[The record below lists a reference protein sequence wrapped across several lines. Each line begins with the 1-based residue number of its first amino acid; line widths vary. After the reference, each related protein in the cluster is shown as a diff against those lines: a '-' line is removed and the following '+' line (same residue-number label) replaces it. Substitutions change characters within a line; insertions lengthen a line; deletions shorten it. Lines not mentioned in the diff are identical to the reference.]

1 MNENVK
7 KIGLGV
13 VVAILCALAFY
24 FLYWTKTPVYSANII
39 RESIAKH
46 DVVTFEKHVD
56 MDTLYSKGYDDAIIA
71 IDRIEKNGIS
81 TNPFAMGI
89 LQMMK
94 PAIVNELKAR
104 TLEEIKG
111 VDNAQ
116 SSKNNQAT
124 KMAEGLQEK
133 ADVKNADFKDI
144 TVVSKENG
152 EAIVALILHNKKFNK
167 DFELRVKMTELQ
179 DGTWKLKEITNL
191 VDFLV
196 EVDKADKAL
205 KAGEKNAA

>member
-1 MNENVK
+1 
-7 KIGLGV
+7 
-13 VVAILCALAFY
+13 
-24 FLYWTKTPVYSANII
+24 
-39 RESIAKH
+39 
-46 DVVTFEKHVD
+46 
-56 MDTLYSKGYDDAIIA
+56 
-71 IDRIEKNGIS
+71 
-81 TNPFAMGI
+81 MGI

-94 PAIVNELKAR
+94 PAIVNELKAK

-111 VDNAQ
+111 VDNGQ
-116 SSKNNQAT
+116 SSKKNQTT

-152 EAIVALILHNKKFNK
+152 EAIVALTLHNKKFNK
-167 DFELRVKMTELQ
+167 DFELKVKMAELQ

-205 KAGEKNAA
+205 RASEKNAA

>member
-13 VVAILCALAFY
+13 VVAILCALAYY

-56 MDTLYSKGYDDAIIA
+56 MDTLYGKGYDDAIIA
-71 IDRIEKNGIS
+71 IDRIEGNGIS

-94 PAIVNELKAR
+94 PAIVNELKAK

-111 VDNAQ
+111 VDNGQ
-116 SSKNNQAT
+116 SSKKNQAT

-152 EAIVALILHNKKFNK
+152 EAIVAVTLHNKKFNK
-167 DFELRVKMTELQ
+167 DFELKVKMAELQ

-205 KAGEKNAA
+205 RASEKNAA

>member
-13 VVAILCALAFY
+13 VVAILCALAYY

>member
-179 DGTWKLKEITNL
+179 DGTWKLKAITNL

>member
-13 VVAILCALAFY
+13 VVAILCALAYY

-56 MDTLYSKGYDDAIIA
+56 MDTLYGKGYDDAIIA
-71 IDRIEKNGIS
+71 IDRIEGNGIS

-94 PAIVNELKAR
+94 PAIVNELKAK

-111 VDNAQ
+111 VDNWQ
-116 SSKNNQAT
+116 SSKKNQAT

-133 ADVKNADFKDI
+133 ADVENADFKDI

-152 EAIVALILHNKKFNK
+152 EAIVAVTLHNKKFNK
-167 DFELRVKMTELQ
+167 DFELKVKMAELHNS
-179 DGTWKLKEITNL
+179 TWKLKEITNH

-205 KAGEKNAA
+205 RASEKNAS

>member
-13 VVAILCALAFY
+13 VVAILCALAYY

-56 MDTLYSKGYDDAIIA
+56 MDTLYGKGYDDAIIA
-71 IDRIEKNGIS
+71 IDRIEGNGIS

-94 PAIVNELKAR
+94 PAIVNELKAK

-111 VDNAQ
+111 VDNGQ
-116 SSKNNQAT
+116 SSKKNQAT

-152 EAIVALILHNKKFNK
+152 EAIVAVTLHNKKFNK
-167 DFELRVKMTELQ
+167 DFELKVKMAELQ
-179 DGTWKLKEITNL
+179 DGTWKLKEIINL

-205 KAGEKNAA
+205 RASEKNAA

>member
-1 MNENVK
+1 
-7 KIGLGV
+7 
-13 VVAILCALAFY
+13 
-24 FLYWTKTPVYSANII
+24 
-39 RESIAKH
+39 
-46 DVVTFEKHVD
+46 
-56 MDTLYSKGYDDAIIA
+56 
-71 IDRIEKNGIS
+71 
-81 TNPFAMGI
+81 MGI

-94 PAIVNELKAR
+94 QAIVNELKAK

-111 VDNAQ
+111 VDNGQ
-116 SSKNNQAT
+116 SSKKNQAT
-124 KMAEGLQEK
+124 KMAEDLQEK

-152 EAIVALILHNKKFNK
+152 EAIVALTLHNKKFNK
-167 DFELRVKMTELQ
+167 DFELKVKMAELQ

-205 KAGEKNAA
+205 RASEKNAA